1 MIQIL
6 PIHPQVLPDFCL
18 EKHLDDDAP
27 VWGYMATQGTTLL
40 GWCVVAKDDPCRIL
54 GLEAQD
60 QEVADGLLRAALHPF
75 YEEGIQEYRF
85 KDLPGLPLPSRYM
98 MAGVG
103 RLADIFTPCGHEGCQ

>member
-18 EKHLDDDAP
+18 EKGLDDDAP
-27 VWGYMATQGTTLL
+27 VWGYMAAQGTTLL

-60 QEVADGLLRAALHPF
+60 KEVADGLLRAALHPF
-75 YEEGIQEYRF
+75 YEEGIQGYRF
-85 KDLPGLPLPSRYM
+85 KERPGLALPSSYVI
-98 MAGVG
+98 AGVG
-103 RLADIFTPCGHEGCQ
+103 RMDDLFTPCGGH